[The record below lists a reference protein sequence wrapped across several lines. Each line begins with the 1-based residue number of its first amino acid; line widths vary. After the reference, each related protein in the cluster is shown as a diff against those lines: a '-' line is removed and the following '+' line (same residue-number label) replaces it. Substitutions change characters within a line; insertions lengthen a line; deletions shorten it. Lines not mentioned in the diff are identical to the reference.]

1 MNLSKKEKKA
11 WSGRFTQTTRPVVE
25 RFNASLG
32 FDRRLYRQDIRGSVV
47 HAIMLG
53 RQGIIPEKDAKRIAG
68 GLKRIEGEIDRGEF
82 RFDIADE
89 DIHMAVERRLKEII
103 GPVGGRL
110 HTARSRNDQVA
121 TSFRLFIRDAIDE
134 LTGKIRKL
142 QSALFAKARE
152 HLDTIAPAYTHM
164 QMAQPIR
171 LAHWFLAHFTALDR
185 DVERLGDAR
194 KRVNVLP
201 LGSAALAG
209 TNFPIDRDWVAREL
223 GFDSVSKN
231 SIDAVGD
238 RDFAAEFLFDVAMTG
253 VHLSRF
259 AEELIIFS
267 TSEFG
272 VIDLPDAFCTGS
284 SIMPQKKN
292 PDVPELVRGKTGRLI
307 GHLVSMLVVMKGLP
321 LAYNKDLQEDKEP
334 VFDAFD
340 QLSISLE
347 ALAEL
352 TPELKADVK
361 KLAGRAEDGFMTA
374 VDVADRLTMMGT
386 PFRESHAIVGK
397 LVRACIE
404 KGVGFSGMTAKE
416 LGAID
421 PRLVKVKPGGITP
434 QKSADGKDTEGGT
447 ARRRIVQRLK
457 EIEKEIK
464 KWR

>member
-1 MNLSKKEKKA
+1 MAKGKKA
-11 WSGRFTQTTRPVVE
+11 WSGRFTESTRPVVE

-32 FDRRLYRQDIRGSVV
+32 FDRRLYRQDIRGSIA
-47 HAIMLG
+47 HAMMLG
-53 RQGIIPEKDAKRIAG
+53 RQGIIPQTDAKQIAD
-68 GLKRIEGEIDRGEF
+68 GLKKIEGEIDGGKF
-82 RFDIADE
+82 RFDMADE

-103 GPVGGRL
+103 GPAGGRL

-121 TSFRLFIRDAIDE
+121 TGFRLFIRDAMDD

-142 QSALFAKARE
+142 QTALSVKARE
-152 HLDTIAPAYTHM
+152 HLDTVAPAYTHL

-185 DVERLGDAR
+185 DVERLRDAR

-209 TNFPIDRDWVAREL
+209 TNFPIDREWVAREL
-223 GFDSVSKN
+223 GFDSASKN
-231 SIDAVGD
+231 SLDAVSD
-238 RDFAAEFLFDVAMTG
+238 RDFAAEFLFAVAMTG

-259 AEELIIFS
+259 AEELILFS
-267 TSEFG
+267 TSEFA

-292 PDVPELVRGKTGRLI
+292 PDVPELARGKTGRLI

-340 QLSISLE
+340 QLSMTLDV
-347 ALAEL
+347 LAEL
-352 TPELKADVK
+352 TQALKADVK
-361 KLAGRAEDGFMTA
+361 KLAGRAQDGFMTA

-386 PFRESHAIVGK
+386 PFRESHEIVGR

-404 KGVGFSGMTAKE
+404 KSVTFSGMTVKE
-416 LGAID
+416 LASID
-421 PRLVKVKPGGITP
+421 PRLVKVKPGEITP
-434 QKSADGKDTEGGT
+434 QKSADGKDTAGGT
-447 ARRRIVQRLK
+447 ARRRIVARLK
-457 EIEKEIK
+457 EIEKEMK

>member
-1 MNLSKKEKKA
+1 MSKKA
-11 WSGRFTQTTRPVVE
+11 WSGRFTQPTRPVVE
-25 RFNASLG
+25 RFNASIG
-32 FDRRLYRQDIRGSVV
+32 FDRRLYRQDIRGSVA
-47 HAIMLG
+47 HAMMLG
-53 RQGIIPEKDAKRIAG
+53 RQGIIPQKDAKRIVG
-68 GLKRIEGEIDRGEF
+68 GLKKIEGEIDREEF
-82 RFDIADE
+82 RFDTADE
-89 DIHMAVERRLKEII
+89 DIHMAVERRLKEMI
-103 GPVGGRL
+103 GPVGGKL

-121 TSFRLFIRDAIDE
+121 TSFRLFIRDAIDG

-142 QSALFAKARE
+142 QSALYAKARE
-152 HLDTIAPAYTHM
+152 HLDTIAPSYTHL

-185 DVERLGDAR
+185 DVERLMDAR

-209 TNFPIDRDWVAREL
+209 TNFPIDREWVAREL
-223 GFDSVSKN
+223 GFDAVSMN
-231 SIDAVGD
+231 SLDAVSD

-272 VIDLPDAFCTGS
+272 VIGLPDAFCTGS

-292 PDVPELVRGKTGRLI
+292 PDVPELARGKTGRLI
-307 GHLVSMLVVMKGLP
+307 GHLVTLLVVMKGLP
-321 LAYNKDLQEDKEP
+321 LAYNKDMQEDKEP

-340 QLSISLE
+340 QLSMTLE

-352 TPELKADVK
+352 TPALKADVK
-361 KLAGRAEDGFMTA
+361 KLAARAEEGFMTA

-386 PFRESHAIVGK
+386 PFRESHEIVGR

-421 PRLVKVKPGGITP
+421 PRLAKVKPGEITP
-434 QKSADGKDTEGGT
+434 QKSADGKDTAGGT
-447 ARRRIVQRLK
+447 ARRRIVARLK
-457 EIEKEIK
+457 EIAKEMK

>member
-1 MNLSKKEKKA
+1 MSKGKKA
-11 WSGRFTQTTRPVVE
+11 WSGRFAESTRPVVE

-32 FDRRLYRQDIRGSVV
+32 FDRRLYKQDIRGSVA
-47 HAIMLG
+47 HAMMLG
-53 RQGIIPEKDAKRIAG
+53 RQGIIPRKDAKRIAD
-68 GLKRIEGEIDRGEF
+68 GLKKIEVEIDGGGF

-121 TSFRLFIRDAIDE
+121 TSFRLFIRDAIDD
-134 LTGKIRKL
+134 LTVKIRNL
-142 QSALFAKARE
+142 QTALVAKARE
-152 HLDTIAPAYTHM
+152 HLDTIAPAYTHL

-185 DVERLGDAR
+185 DVERLRDAR
-194 KRVNVLP
+194 KRVNALP

-209 TNFPIDRDWVAREL
+209 TNFPIDREWVAREL
-223 GFDSVSKN
+223 GFEAVSKN
-231 SIDAVGD
+231 SLDAVSD
-238 RDFAAEFLFDVAMTG
+238 RDFAAEFLFAVAMTG

-259 AEELIIFS
+259 AEELTVFS

-272 VIDLPDAFCTGS
+272 VMDLPDAFCTGS

-292 PDVPELVRGKTGRLI
+292 PDVPELARGKTGRLI
-307 GHLVSMLVVMKGLP
+307 GHLVSMLIVMKGLP

-340 QLSISLE
+340 QLSMSLE
-347 ALAEL
+347 ALGEL
-352 TPELKADVK
+352 TSALRPDVE
-361 KLAGRAEDGFMTA
+361 KLAGRAEEGFMTA

-386 PFRESHAIVGK
+386 PFRESHEIVGR
-397 LVRACIE
+397 LVRACIG

-416 LGAID
+416 LEAID
-421 PRLVKVKPGGITP
+421 TRLAKALPGQITP
-434 QKSADGKDTEGGT
+434 RKSADGKDTLGGT
-447 ARRRIVQRLK
+447 ARRRIVARLK
-457 EIEKEIK
+457 EIEKEMK

>member
-1 MNLSKKEKKA
+1 MSKAKKA
-11 WSGRFTQTTRPVVE
+11 WSGRFTQSTRPVVE
-25 RFNASLG
+25 KFNASLG
-32 FDRRLYRQDIRGSVV
+32 FDRRLYRQDIRGSIA
-47 HAIMLG
+47 HATMLG
-53 RQGIIPEKDAKRIAG
+53 RQGIIPEKDAKLIAG
-68 GLKRIEGEIDRGEF
+68 GLKKIESEIDRGEF
-82 RFDIADE
+82 RFDEADE
-89 DIHMAVERRLKEII
+89 DIHMAVERRLKEMI
-103 GPVGGRL
+103 GHVGGRL

-121 TSFRLFIRDAIDE
+121 TGFRLFIRDAIDE
-134 LTGKIRKL
+134 LAGKIRKL
-142 QSALFAKARE
+142 QRALFVQAHANV
-152 HLDTIAPAYTHM
+152 DTVAPAYTHL

-171 LAHWFLAHFTALDR
+171 LSHWFLAHFTALDR
-185 DVERLGDAR
+185 DVERLYDAR

-209 TNFPIDRDWVAREL
+209 TNFPIDREWVAREL

-231 SIDAVGD
+231 SLDAVSD
-238 RDFAAEFLFDVAMTG
+238 RDFAAEFLFAAAMTG

-259 AEELIIFS
+259 AEELIVFS

-292 PDVPELVRGKTGRLI
+292 PDVPELVRGKTGRLV
-307 GHLVSMLVVMKGLP
+307 GHLVTLLVVMKGLP

-347 ALAEL
+347 VLAEL

-374 VDVADRLTMMGT
+374 VDVADRLTIMGT
-386 PFRESHAIVGK
+386 PFRESHEIVGK

-416 LGAID
+416 LEAID
-421 PRLVKVKPGGITP
+421 PRLSKVKPGDITP
-434 QKSADGKDTEGGT
+434 QKSADGKDTAGGT
-447 ARRRIVQRLK
+447 ARRRIVARLK
-457 EIEKEIK
+457 EIEKEMK